1 MLVFTG
7 QFTVYLVRERRRM
20 WSSLPSLPLLLSSVG
35 AITFTCLIS
44 ILGILV
50 TPLPPP
56 IVLGVLG
63 LSFGF
68 NIIFDQIKLVTLRLS
83 RGGGTSVS

>member
-1 MLVFTG
+1 MGFLLDVALKSR
-7 QFTVYLVRERRRM
+7 Q
-20 WSSLPSLPLLLSSVG
+20 SLITAALLFSSVG
-35 AITFTCLIS
+35 TITFTYLIS

-56 IVLGVLG
+56 IVLGVLA

-68 NIIFDQIKLVTLRLS
+68 NIIFDQMKLVTLRLG